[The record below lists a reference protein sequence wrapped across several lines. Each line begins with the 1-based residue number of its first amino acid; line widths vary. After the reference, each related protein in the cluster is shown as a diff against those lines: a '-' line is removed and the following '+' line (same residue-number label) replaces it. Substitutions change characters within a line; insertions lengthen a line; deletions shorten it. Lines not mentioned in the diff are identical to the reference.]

1 MVYLDT
7 SGSRS
12 SSFPSWFHVS
22 ESALHREMRQKV
34 RQKRIG
40 ICFIRHYKLQR
51 DGEAEGWTA
60 QINVMH
66 PFHDKQDRIHLSVVF
81 YTLWNSPLVLPWIQ
95 WLQVCCNV
103 QNKNWGVVSICNIYV
118 YIYIDR
124 YFDALRSPSVQI
136 WTIRLWWELYI
147 AQRLGNSIQG
157 TGIDSDLWLTFPGEV
172 VKSLDSEV
180 ILGYTWINYWLF
192 HIYIYIYIYIYIF
205 VCVWFH

>member
-1 MVYLDT
+1 MDT

-12 SSFPSWFHVS
+12 LNFPSWFQVS
-22 ESALHREMRQKV
+22 KSTQHRKMREKE

-40 ICFIRHYKLQR
+40 IFIRHYKLQR

-66 PFHDKQDRIHLSVVF
+66 PLHDKQDRIHLSVVF

-103 QNKNWGVVSICNIYV
+103 QNKKWGVVSVYNIIYM
-118 YIYIDR
+118 YIYIYR

-136 WTIRLWWELYI
+136 WTIRL
-147 AQRLGNSIQG
+147 
-157 TGIDSDLWLTFPGEV
+157 
-172 VKSLDSEV
+172 
-180 ILGYTWINYWLF
+180 
-192 HIYIYIYIYIYIF
+192 
-205 VCVWFH
+205 